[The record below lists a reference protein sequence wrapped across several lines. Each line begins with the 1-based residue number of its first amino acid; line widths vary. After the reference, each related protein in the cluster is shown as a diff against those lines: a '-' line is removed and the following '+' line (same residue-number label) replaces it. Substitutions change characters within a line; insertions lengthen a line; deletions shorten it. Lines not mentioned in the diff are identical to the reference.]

1 MLYSKILI
9 AVDNS
14 EFSEKAA
21 INGFKLA
28 EQLGATVALLYVV
41 DTSKAV
47 ANIDTGVYPEQA
59 LFLLKKE
66 AEQTLN
72 KLAALHTG
80 KEVVKFMPQG
90 IPTKDIIK
98 TAEKWEADLIVLGT
112 HGRTGLMH
120 LLVGSISESIIRH
133 SKIPVMVYPS
143 K

>member
-21 INGFKLA
+21 KNGFKLA

-72 KLAALHTG
+72 KLAAMHTG
-80 KEVVKFMPQG
+80 EVIKFMPQG

-120 LLVGSISESIIRH
+120 LLVGSVSESIIRH

>member
-41 DTSKAV
+41 DTTKAV

-72 KLAALHTG
+72 KLAALYTG

-98 TAEKWEADLIVLGT
+98 TAEKWGADLIVLGT
-112 HGRTGLMH
+112 HGRTGIMH
-120 LLVGSISESIIRH
+120 LLVGSVSESIIRH
-133 SKIPVMVYPS
+133 SKIPVMVFPS

>member
-1 MLYSKILI
+1 MSYSKILI
-9 AVDNS
+9 AVDSS
-14 EFSEKAA
+14 EYSIQAA
-21 INGFKLA
+21 KNGFQLA
-28 EQLGATVALLYVV
+28 EQLGATVALLFVI

-59 LFLLKKE
+59 LFVLKKE

-72 KLAALHTG
+72 KLAAMHN
-80 KEVVKFMPQG
+80 KEVIKFMPQG

-120 LLVGSISESIIRH
+120 LLIGSVSESIIRH